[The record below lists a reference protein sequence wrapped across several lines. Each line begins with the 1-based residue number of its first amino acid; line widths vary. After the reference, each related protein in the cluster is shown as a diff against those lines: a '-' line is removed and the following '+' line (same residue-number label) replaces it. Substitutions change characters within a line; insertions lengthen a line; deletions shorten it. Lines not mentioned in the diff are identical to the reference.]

1 MVTYVLIVS
10 VLTWRLSA
18 VVVEWNAAEYANT
31 ARVCIAVDRAKEMHN
46 KGKKALIGLYH
57 YKLLRF
63 SFLFPYA
70 GGIDPK
76 KRGADPRTFPFHKYL
91 RNCLVEDTIR
101 IVNPSKAVT
110 IGLLG
115 LAMAARPLYTLGGT
129 YLMLAVVVMVL
140 LLDLGL
146 LLLTRHVRRIFVA
159 LLPAKL
165 PLSFVEQ
172 FEDTNG
178 GISKREVDSARSGAL
193 ARTYTMQLEDKAE
206 DRLRKLHD
214 TIGAVWTV
222 NRAVKRFRKNASRI
236 SVAPVESQVEAVA
249 EDQESDI
256 RSAVSNSAVG
266 SFRLEGGEGDCSGSD
281 DESARGSVAVDL
293 PGAIESNGKGNPNAM
308 ENRSGSLGN
317 SGTKGI
323 GKSRSVRMDVPEAA
337 GEESTKS
344 LVSSGEESQQ
354 SELLPPPFLLRGHFG
369 MITGAATG
377 TGWIPLLTS
386 RLYLLITGTDAP
398 NQQESMFWFW
408 ANGPTF
414 IFGVLQ
420 LILLLD
426 AVLLSLVIRIL
437 VLGLNGELFPD
448 DDAETDHSAELAL
461 VDVFAGIVVI
471 LIFHQIWRMVPGF
484 LYYFTPATATELMKR
499 ANIIEQTVEKEV
511 VLNDWVDIFDVDGD
525 GCLNLREFKNL
536 VAVLEYLESSF
547 DAPACHKWLARVFKL
562 SDNGEEITPKIFQKG
577 ILERLGTPLR
587 ESEVAEFFRAVLRA
601 EPSRADGNGEETKLA
616 LLGNEMGWLPSGVF
630 IGFVMVD

>member
-10 VLTWRLSA
+10 LLTWRLSA
-18 VVVEWNAAEYANT
+18 VIVEWNAAEYANT
-31 ARVCIAVDRAKEMHN
+31 ARVCIAVDRANEMHN
-46 KGKKALIGLYH
+46 KAKKTLIELYH

-101 IVNPSKAVT
+101 IFNPSKAVT

-129 YLMLAVVVMVL
+129 YLMLAVVGMVL

-146 LLLTRHVRRIFVA
+146 LLLTRHV
-159 LLPAKL
+159 
-165 PLSFVEQ
+165 
-172 FEDTNG
+172 
-178 GISKREVDSARSGAL
+178 EV
-193 ARTYTMQLEDKAE
+193 
-206 DRLRKLHD
+206 
-214 TIGAVWTV
+214 
-222 NRAVKRFRKNASRI
+222 
-236 SVAPVESQVEAVA
+236 VA

-256 RSAVSNSAVG
+256 RSAVPNSAVG
-266 SFRLEGGEGDCSGSD
+266 GFRLEGGEGDCGGSD

-293 PGAIESNGKGNPNAM
+293 PGAIVSNGKGDPNAM
-308 ENRSGSLGN
+308 ENRSGSLED

-323 GKSRSVRMDVPEAA
+323 GKSRLVRMDVSEAA

-377 TGWIPLLTS
+377 TGWIPRLTS
-386 RLYLLITGTDAP
+386 RLYLLVTGTDAP

-448 DDAETDHSAELAL
+448 GDAETDHSAELAL

-484 LYYFTPATATELMKR
+484 LYYFSPATATELMKR

-511 VLNDWVDIFDVDGD
+511 RVKRLRFLRIFRALRNKVVLDEARDAILAIQTEERPNPTY
-525 GCLNLREFKNL
+525 NLQ
-536 VAVLEYLESSF
+536 ESLF
-547 DAPACHKWLARVFKL
+547 ELAPAAA
-562 SDNGEEITPKIFQKG
+562 ST
-577 ILERLGTPLR
+577 
-587 ESEVAEFFRAVLRA
+587 
-601 EPSRADGNGEETKLA
+601 ADDE
-616 LLGNEMGWLPSGVF
+616 
-630 IGFVMVD
+630 